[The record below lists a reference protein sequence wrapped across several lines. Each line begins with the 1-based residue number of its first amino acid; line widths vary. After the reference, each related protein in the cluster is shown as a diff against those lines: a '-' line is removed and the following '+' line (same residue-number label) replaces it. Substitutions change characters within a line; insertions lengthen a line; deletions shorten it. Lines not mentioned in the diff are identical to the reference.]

1 MNSPY
6 MTTPSSSQ
14 GARIVG
20 EGLSDTS
27 GPGPEL
33 MTAAT
38 LTGNTV
44 VNTAD
49 ETLGK
54 IEEIMLD
61 VPGGRIAYAGPPA
74 EVLTDDAM
82 EAVFGCR
89 MRINGVP
96 ASGVPFVL
104 PHTASA

>member
-38 LTGNTV
+38 LTGMPV
-44 VNTAD
+44 
-49 ETLGK
+49 
-54 IEEIMLD
+54 
-61 VPGGRIAYAGPPA
+61 
-74 EVLTDDAM
+74 
-82 EAVFGCR
+82 
-89 MRINGVP
+89 
-96 ASGVPFVL
+96 ASV
-104 PHTASA
+104 SM

>member
-27 GPGPEL
+27 GPGPEM

-61 VPGGRIAYAGPPA
+61 VPGGRIAGAVTSRQAQRRGAVKKTGDRAYQRRTGP
-74 EVLTDDAM
+74 VSTCTNCSR
-82 EAVFGCR
+82 G
-89 MRINGVP
+89 
-96 ASGVPFVL
+96 
-104 PHTASA
+104 

>member
-54 IEEIMLD
+54 LGFRDGATAAETVRGWQTITAPEVITSPLSTTSRS
-61 VPGGRIAYAGPPA
+61 GSIRAAG
-74 EVLTDDAM
+74 
-82 EAVFGCR
+82 
-89 MRINGVP
+89 
-96 ASGVPFVL
+96 
-104 PHTASA
+104 